1 MDVLFCAGGGAVAVL
16 QHVFPVALVGVAA
29 GLAGDDG
36 PAPFLCGLMA
46 ESWRFRKTVKPA
58 QFDKIETL
66 QDRF

>member
-1 MDVLFCAGGGAVAVL
+1 MDVLFRAGGGALAVL

-29 GLAGDDG
+29 GSAGGDG

-46 ESWRFRKTVKPA
+46 ESWRLRKTVKPA